1 MSLVTR
7 IVVAVMVVA
16 STVAVAE
23 EGWMPLFNGENL
35 DNWETKGGVATFE
48 IDGDE
53 IVGRSV
59 PNTPNTFL
67 CTKEHYGD
75 FVLEFEFLAHP
86 DLNSGVQIRSNSIED
101 FKDGRVHGYQVELEE
116 ESRDRDWSGG
126 IYDEGRRGWI
136 YPPKGAADLEAE
148 FTQVGKAVW
157 KAGEWNHIRV
167 EAKGDHIQTWLN
179 GTKRSN
185 LKDDMD
191 ASGFIGLQVHGVGNR
206 EAPMEVRWRNIR
218 IKPLADAEKE

>member
-86 DLNSGVQIRSNSIED
+86 DLNSGVHIRSNSI
-101 FKDGRVHGYQVELEE
+101 
-116 ESRDRDWSGG
+116 
-126 IYDEGRRGWI
+126 
-136 YPPKGAADLEAE
+136 
-148 FTQVGKAVW
+148 
-157 KAGEWNHIRV
+157 
-167 EAKGDHIQTWLN
+167 
-179 GTKRSN
+179 
-185 LKDDMD
+185 
-191 ASGFIGLQVHGVGNR
+191 
-206 EAPMEVRWRNIR
+206 
-218 IKPLADAEKE
+218 